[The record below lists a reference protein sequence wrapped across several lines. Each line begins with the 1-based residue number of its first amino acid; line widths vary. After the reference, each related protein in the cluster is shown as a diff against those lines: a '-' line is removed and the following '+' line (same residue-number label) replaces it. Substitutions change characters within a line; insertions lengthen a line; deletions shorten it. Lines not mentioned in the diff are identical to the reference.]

1 MPNRILKDSI
11 RTSKK
16 VNDLSDFNYR
26 IWSYLITYVDDYGRG
41 SADPELLKGLVFPRR
56 KGLTEAQISKALDD
70 LANTGMIKLYEVDGE
85 SYLYFPNWDMHQQI
99 RAKKSKFPAPAN
111 ENIHVISDDINGNH
125 MISCDSICSRN
136 PIQSESES
144 NPSINRTDRARES
157 EAWRVLIPTREEV
170 RAYAAEIQ
178 SKADPDQFFDY
189 FSAGDWHD
197 RNGDPVRNWR
207 QKFAVWNNVGN
218 HSAPQRGEKKSLTFY
233 DVAQGMK
240 ARGEF

>member
-16 VNDLSDFNYR
+16 VNDLSDFNFR

-85 SYLYFPNWDMHQQI
+85 SYLYFPNWDKHQQI
-99 RAKKSKFPAPAN
+99 RAKKSRFPAP
-111 ENIHVISDDINGNH
+111 DIGCNQ
-125 MISCDSICSRN
+125 MISSDSICPRN
-136 PIQSESES
+136 PIQSNPNPNP

-157 EAWRVLIPTREEV
+157 EAWRTLIPTREEV

-178 SKADPDQFFDY
+178 GKADPDQFFDY

-207 QKFAVWNNVGN
+207 QKFAVWNNLGS
-218 HSAPQRGEKKSLTFY
+218 HSQGVKEAKKTLTFY
-233 DVAQGMK
+233 DVAERMK
-240 ARGEF
+240 ANDG